1 MGACLLEDL
10 AASMA
15 KHQIPLTL
23 DTWSNV
29 HWWSTAVSQR

>member
-1 MGACLLEDL
+1 MGSGSRKENLL
-10 AASMA
+10 MA
-15 KHQIPLTL
+15 KHQILLTL